1 MASETCAHRDV
12 QEFDNLRCCMS
23 CGETLHLWQ
32 LPQRS
37 KHTST
42 TKTHT
47 SIQGLAHT
55 YSDLRLITGQSI
67 RLIVLLPAKFADP
80 ICCTIATVDPYKE
93 QYDAVSYTWATEDGD
108 YSKTGRIH
116 CPDGVIPVTENCEAA
131 LRRLRLPSAPRQL
144 WVDAICIDQTNI
156 EERNHQVGM
165 MDLIF
170 RLASTVHVCIQDPN
184 HRYTDCIHW
193 LRRKQGWR
201 DGTAIPSSRPHG
213 AVIIAQLEELFRKRY
228 FSRVW
233 VSKFSAVRQK
243 HAIFITV

>member
-1 MASETCAHRDV
+1 MQCHTRGLQKTETIARLDASIAPMAS
-12 QEFDNLRCCMS
+12 S
-23 CGETLHLWQ
+23 
-32 LPQRS
+32 
-37 KHTST
+37 
-42 TKTHT
+42 
-47 SIQGLAHT
+47 
-55 YSDLRLITGQSI
+55 QS
-67 RLIVLLPAKFADP
+67 PK
-80 ICCTIATVDPYKE
+80 
-93 QYDAVSYTWATEDGD
+93 
-108 YSKTGRIH
+108 
-116 CPDGVIPVTENCEAA
+116 NCEAA

-213 AVIIAQLEELFRKRY
+213 AVIIAQWEELFRKRY